1 MIGDMGQTIRDYEDI
16 NENLRY
22 WFDRIF
28 ASLTDPVFYDVGAND
43 GVFSL
48 GYAATSRVVHA
59 FEPSEQACSRL
70 VDRARERGITNI
82 AVHRVALADTAGT
95 MTLHR
100 FSDDTF
106 NSLYPRADDQLAHY
120 SLRAAVSEEVGVVRL
135 DDFVS
140 AERMPPPDVMKI
152 DIEGAELFALRGATQ
167 TIRSAMPVI
176 LVEYSVDNTAN
187 AGYDRREI
195 ATLLRGWGYDVR
207 GLLRNQDTALHAG
220 ESLEQRSIWN
230 LLCFPPTR
238 TDLIPKNREV
248 S

>member
-1 MIGDMGQTIRDYEDI
+1 MGQTIRDYEDI

-22 WFDRIF
+22 WFDRVF
-28 ASLTDPVFYDVGAND
+28 DSLTDPVFYDIGAND

-48 GYAATSRVVHA
+48 GYAAASRVVHA

-70 VDRARERGITNI
+70 VERALARKIDNI
-82 AVHRVALADTAGT
+82 VAHRVALSDSNGT
-95 MTLHR
+95 MRLHR

-106 NSLYPRADDQLAHY
+106 NSLYPRAEDQLAHY
-120 SLRAAVSEEVGVVRL
+120 SLQAGEAEEVTVVRL
-135 DDFVS
+135 DDLVS
-140 AERMPPPDVMKI
+140 TEHLPPPDVVKI
-152 DIEGAELFALRGATQ
+152 DIEGAELFALRGAQ
-167 TIRSAMPVI
+167 HTIRSAMPVI

-207 GLLRNQDTALHAG
+207 GLLRNRDTALHSG

-230 LLCFPPTR
+230 LLCFPPTS
-238 TDLIPKNREV
+238 REV

>member
-22 WFDRIF
+22 WFDRVF
-28 ASLTDPVFYDVGAND
+28 DSLTNPVFYDIGAND

-48 GYAATSRVVHA
+48 GYAAASRVVHA

-70 VDRARERGITNI
+70 TERALARGIGNI
-82 AVHRVALADTAGT
+82 AVHRVALADSTGT

-106 NSLYPRADDQLAHY
+106 NSLYPRAEDQLSHY
-120 SLRAAVSEEVGVVRL
+120 SLDAAESEEVRVVRL
-135 DDFVS
+135 DEFA
-140 AERMPPPDVMKI
+140 AEEGLPPPDVVKI
-152 DIEGAELFALRGATQ
+152 DIEGAELFALRGAAQ

-176 LVEYSVDNTAN
+176 LVEYSVDNTTN

-195 ATLLRGWGYDVR
+195 ATLLRGWDYDVR
-207 GLLRNQDTALHAG
+207 GLLRNRDTALHAG
-220 ESLEQRSIWN
+220 EALEQRSIWN
-230 LLCFPPTR
+230 LLCIPPAKQ
-238 TDLIPKNREV
+238 DLIPDE
-248 S
+248 

>member
-22 WFDRIF
+22 WFDRVF
-28 ASLTDPVFYDVGAND
+28 DSFTDPVFYDIGAND

-48 GYAATSRVVHA
+48 GYAAASRIVHA
-59 FEPSEQACSRL
+59 FEPSGQACSRL
-70 VDRARERGITNI
+70 SDRALARGIANI
-82 AVHRVALADTAGT
+82 EVHRVALADTEGT

-106 NSLYPRADDQLAHY
+106 NSLYPRGEDQLSHY
-120 SLRAAVSEEVGVVRL
+120 SLRAAESEEVRVVRL
-135 DDFVS
+135 DDLVS
-140 AERMPPPDVMKI
+140 EERLSPPDVVKI
-152 DIEGAELFALRGATQ
+152 DIEGAELFALRGARR

-195 ATLLRGWGYDVR
+195 ATLLRGWGYEVR
-207 GLLRNQDTALHAG
+207 GLLRNRDIVLHVG
-220 ESLEQRSIWN
+220 EALEQRSIWN
-230 LLCFPPTR
+230 LLCFPPAR
-238 TDLIPKNREV
+238 KNLIPDE
-248 S
+248 

>member
-22 WFDRIF
+22 WFDRVF
-28 ASLTDPVFYDVGAND
+28 ESLTDPVFYDIGAND

-48 GYAATSRVVHA
+48 GYAAVCRVVHA
-59 FEPSEQACSRL
+59 FEPSDQACSRL
-70 VDRARERGITNI
+70 VERALARSEDNIT
-82 AVHRVALADTAGT
+82 VHRVALSDSPGT

-106 NSLYPRADDQLAHY
+106 NSLFPRAEDQLSHY
-120 SLRAAVSEEVGVVRL
+120 SLRAAESEEVSVVRL
-135 DDFVS
+135 DDLVA
-140 AERMPPPDVMKI
+140 AEQLPPPDVVKI
-152 DIEGAELFALRGATQ
+152 DIEGAELFALRGAQETL
-167 TIRSAMPVI
+167 RSAMPVI

-195 ATLLRGWGYDVR
+195 AALLRGWGYDVR
-207 GLLRNQDTALHAG
+207 GLLRNRDTALHAG

-230 LLCFPPTR
+230 LLCFPPAR
-238 TDLIPKNREV
+238 TSLIPDE
-248 S
+248 